1 MISIHASRE
10 GGDSPPLP
18 GLYESGIS
26 IHASREGGDS
36 KGFLESFRDILI
48 SIHASREGGDDD
60 LFTKRE
66 GILISIHAS
75 REGGDPF
82 FILNV

>member
-1 MISIHASRE
+1 M
-10 GGDSPPLP
+10 P